1 MPKTRGKLKPD
12 DEYRLQANYSFM
24 IEEIDAQYLLS
35 ELFSKFVI
43 DADDKE
49 KILSKPTTRERT
61 QLLLDILLNSGP
73 GEAYSNF
80 VEVLEEKYSHV
91 AAILKGTEVKD
102 TLRRHYTWYEEIPN
116 EVKNRMITD
125 ADASRIS
132 TAIGDGWRD
141 VMLRLEVSKVEIEQ
155 ELFNHQHDTIS
166 NIITYLLIKWRQRLY
181 KQATVDSLVSVLKEV
196 DEAGSCTIAWEIVEK
211 ALKKGLPQS

>member
-1 MPKTRGKLKPD
+1 M
-12 DEYRLQANYSFM
+12 
-24 IEEIDAQYLLS
+24 
-35 ELFSKFVI
+35 
-43 DADDKE
+43 
-49 KILSKPTTRERT
+49 
-61 QLLLDILLNSGP
+61 
-73 GEAYSNF
+73 
-80 VEVLEEKYSHV
+80 
-91 AAILKGTEVKD
+91 
-102 TLRRHYTWYEEIPN
+102 WYKEIPS

-132 TAIGDGWRD
+132 EAIGNGWRD

-196 DEAGSCTIAWEIVEK
+196 DEAGICTIAWENVEK